1 MTSTSRRTFCL
12 QSLAAGLS
20 AVTLLS
26 GCAVTPQNA
35 RVWRG
40 RFSLR
45 ITAADGRLENQTG
58 RFEPTKTPQFLRLDL
73 HTPLSGILARIEETS
88 RGASFT
94 RSLSEPA
101 VIRSDIDALLTE
113 LLGFTLPVVPLAN
126 LLEQTAAAE
135 TSVYGPWRAQI
146 LSRFTDGSPQRLKI
160 DGRAGQTA
168 AAPLVQLT
176 IFVEA

>member
-58 RFEPTKTPQFLRLDL
+58 RFELTKTPQFLRLD
-73 HTPLSGILARIEETS
+73 LARIEETS

-101 VIRSDIDALLTE
+101 VTRSDINALLTE

-135 TSVYGPWRAQI
+135 MSVYGPWRAQI
-146 LSRFTDGSPQRLKI
+146 LSRFTDGSPQRLRI
-160 DGRAGQTA
+160 DGRAGQTS

>member
-58 RFEPTKTPQFLRLDL
+58 RFELTKTPQFLRLDL
-73 HTPLSGILARIEETS
+73 LTPLSGILARIEETS

-101 VIRSDIDALLTE
+101 VTRSDINALLTE

-135 TSVYGPWRAQI
+135 MSVYGPWRAQI
-146 LSRFTDGSPQRLKI
+146 LSRFTDGSPQRRRI
-160 DGRAGQTA
+160 DGRAGQTS

>member
-58 RFEPTKTPQFLRLDL
+58 RFELTKTPQFL
-73 HTPLSGILARIEETS
+73 LSGILARIEETS

-101 VIRSDIDALLTE
+101 VTRSDINALLTE

-135 TSVYGPWRAQI
+135 MSVYGPWRAQI
-146 LSRFTDGSPQRLKI
+146 LSRFTDGSPQRLRI
-160 DGRAGQTA
+160 DGRAGQTS

>member
-58 RFEPTKTPQFLRLDL
+58 RFELTKTPQFLRPTA
-73 HTPLSGILARIEETS
+73 HRTAES
-88 RGASFT
+88 R
-94 RSLSEPA
+94 
-101 VIRSDIDALLTE
+101 
-113 LLGFTLPVVPLAN
+113 
-126 LLEQTAAAE
+126 
-135 TSVYGPWRAQI
+135 
-146 LSRFTDGSPQRLKI
+146 
-160 DGRAGQTA
+160 
-168 AAPLVQLT
+168 
-176 IFVEA
+176 

>member
-58 RFEPTKTPQFLRLDL
+58 RFELTKTPQLLRLDL
-73 HTPLSGILARIEETS
+73 LTPLSGILARIEETS

-101 VIRSDIDALLTE
+101 VTRSDINALLTE

-126 LLEQTAAAE
+126 LLEQTATAE
-135 TSVYGPWRAQI
+135 MSVYGPWRAQFFRD
-146 LSRFTDGSPQRLKI
+146 SPTDRSATDGLTDVPVR
-160 DGRAGQTA
+160 
-168 AAPLVQLT
+168 PLLHR
-176 IFVEA
+176 

>member
-58 RFEPTKTPQFLRLDL
+58 
-73 HTPLSGILARIEETS
+73 
-88 RGASFT
+88 
-94 RSLSEPA
+94 
-101 VIRSDIDALLTE
+101 LLTE

-126 LLEQTAAAE
+126 LLAQTAAAE
-135 TSVYGPWRAQI
+135 MSVYGPWRAQI
-146 LSRFTDGSPQRLKI
+146 LSRFTDGSPQRLRI
-160 DGRAGQTA
+160 DGRAGQTS

>member
-58 RFEPTKTPQFLRLDL
+58 RFELTKTPQFLRLDL
-73 HTPLSGILARIEETS
+73 LTPLSGILARIEETS

-101 VIRSDIDALLTE
+101 VTRSDICSLNYSASHSL
-113 LLGFTLPVVPLAN
+113 
-126 LLEQTAAAE
+126 
-135 TSVYGPWRAQI
+135 
-146 LSRFTDGSPQRLKI
+146 
-160 DGRAGQTA
+160 
-168 AAPLVQLT
+168 
-176 IFVEA
+176 

>member
-1 MTSTSRRTFCL
+1 MTSASRRTFCL

-58 RFEPTKTPQFLRLDL
+58 R
-73 HTPLSGILARIEETS
+73 
-88 RGASFT
+88 GASFT

-101 VIRSDIDALLTE
+101 VTRSDINALLTE

-135 TSVYGPWRAQI
+135 MSVYGPWRAQI
-146 LSRFTDGSPQRLKI
+146 LSRFTDGSPQRLRI
-160 DGRAGQTA
+160 DGRAGQTS

>member
-58 RFEPTKTPQFLRLDL
+58 RFELTKTPQFLRLDL
-73 HTPLSGILARIEETS
+73 LTPLSGILARIEETS
-88 RGASFT
+88 RGAVT
-94 RSLSEPA
+94 
-101 VIRSDIDALLTE
+101 RSDINALLTE

-135 TSVYGPWRAQI
+135 MSVYGPWRAQI
-146 LSRFTDGSPQRLKI
+146 LSRFTDGSPQRLRI
-160 DGRAGQTA
+160 DGRAGQTS

>member
-12 QSLAAGLS
+12 PAGLS

-58 RFEPTKTPQFLRLDL
+58 RFELTKTPQFLRLDL
-73 HTPLSGILARIEETS
+73 LTPLSGILARIEETS

-101 VIRSDIDALLTE
+101 VTRSDINALLTE

-126 LLEQTAAAE
+126 LLEQTAAE
-135 TSVYGPWRAQI
+135 MSVYGPWRAQI
-146 LSRFTDGSPQRLKI
+146 LSRFTDGSPQRLRI
-160 DGRAGQTA
+160 DGRAGQTS

>member
-58 RFEPTKTPQFLRLDL
+58 RFELTKTPQFLRLDL
-73 HTPLSGILARIEETS
+73 LTPHLWHLCIAGDYRH
-88 RGASFT
+88 
-94 RSLSEPA
+94 
-101 VIRSDIDALLTE
+101 
-113 LLGFTLPVVPLAN
+113 LPDCR
-126 LLEQTAAAE
+126 
-135 TSVYGPWRAQI
+135 SVYQGHQGFDSDRH
-146 LSRFTDGSPQRLKI
+146 LGNMGTGH
-160 DGRAGQTA
+160 
-168 AAPLVQLT
+168 PLPADRT
-176 IFVEA
+176 IHC

>member
-58 RFEPTKTPQFLRLDL
+58 RFELTKTPQFLRLDL
-73 HTPLSGILARIEETS
+73 LTPLSGILARIEETS

-94 RSLSEPA
+94 RSLSE
-101 VIRSDIDALLTE
+101 

-135 TSVYGPWRAQI
+135 MSVYGPWRAQI
-146 LSRFTDGSPQRLKI
+146 LSRFTDGSPQRLRI
-160 DGRAGQTA
+160 DGRAGQTS

>member
-58 RFEPTKTPQFLRLDL
+58 RFELTKTPQFLRLDL
-73 HTPLSGILARIEETS
+73 LTPLSGILARIEETS

-94 RSLSEPA
+94 RSLSPCSA
-101 VIRSDIDALLTE
+101 ARQFTRTDCCSRDISLRALARSNSFEIHRRIASATE
-113 LLGFTLPVVPLAN
+113 
-126 LLEQTAAAE
+126 
-135 TSVYGPWRAQI
+135 
-146 LSRFTDGSPQRLKI
+146 D
-160 DGRAGQTA
+160 
-168 AAPLVQLT
+168 
-176 IFVEA
+176 

>member
-1 MTSTSRRTFCL
+1 MTSASRRTFCL

-58 RFEPTKTPQFLRLDL
+58 RFELTKTPQLLRLDL
-73 HTPLSGILARIEETS
+73 LTPLSGILARIEETS
-88 RGASFT
+88 R
-94 RSLSEPA
+94 RSCGVFVSSK
-101 VIRSDIDALLTE
+101 R
-113 LLGFTLPVVPLAN
+113 PV
-126 LLEQTAAAE
+126 
-135 TSVYGPWRAQI
+135 
-146 LSRFTDGSPQRLKI
+146 
-160 DGRAGQTA
+160 
-168 AAPLVQLT
+168 
-176 IFVEA
+176 